1 MMQLLCNGVLLDLY
15 DNAGLQFTHNNP
27 LFAFDKLEC
36 ERTTQFKLPCTP
48 TNDAVFALAR
58 VPAYAGTGM
67 RRKFAAELQA
77 GTVIKKGY
85 LYISKFDGTDYE
97 AIFVTGEFIG
107 LQAVKNL
114 GKIADLVSYS
124 DTVVMGA
131 TPVSPGA
138 AINTDWANVAYGKPN
153 ADRIKPSILLQSI
166 YDDICAAHNIWAQ
179 AWPASLTGLRWVV
192 GKAKG
197 VKQSMQFK
205 CEITDIT
212 QPLASPAN
220 NYNSVQFDATMFEA
234 ADPYLYMITLISV
247 HQYYKVV
254 QYKARTNCKIVFPQD
269 WPNNMYM
276 VDLSGNSGDH
286 YAGGDS
292 ATFYGDRWF
301 EVPVNGSVTPQGD
314 PLAGRTIQLNAGDCF
329 SFVASDCYVN
339 RREQI
344 LGEWKNDV
352 GFMLDDAHAGYAAT
366 YAIEVQSVSD
376 DVPTGDI
383 CRMQDNLPDITFT
396 EFLKMIAALAG
407 CVLNY
412 TDANGI
418 VFEPL
423 NVAGYTTHELSQL
436 TKRSEVSRTFSDYAQ
451 HNYVKFKSADYV
463 LEKLTVDYA
472 IDNDNLDV
480 EKTLLTIPC
489 SEGREVDGNLYI
501 EGDEPTV
508 GTGTGA
514 LLARVALPRVTGL
527 QTLCNMSTQIKVS
540 ARLTLAKYDAIA
552 ATAKIL
558 CDNTQ
563 YVWTQRSWQDDVGT
577 FTLAKVL

>member
-1 MMQLLCNGVLLDLY
+1 MMQLLCNGVRLDLY

-58 VPAYAGTGM
+58 IPAYAGAGM

-97 AIFVTGEFIG
+97 AIFVTGEFVG
-107 LQAVKNL
+107 LQTVKNL
-114 GKIADLVSYS
+114 GKIADIISYS

-138 AINTDWANVAYGKPN
+138 AISTDWANVSYSKPA
-153 ADRIKPSILLQSI
+153 ADRIRPSILMQSL
-166 YDDICAAHNIWAQ
+166 YDDICAAHNIQAQ
-179 AWPASLTGLRWVV
+179 QWPASLTGLRWVV

-197 VKQSMQFK
+197 MDLNLKFTQAIIDYDQPTPNWPTTPFDAITYDTSIFEFEDENYVVLNFGQTQNYMVRQFK
-205 CEITDIT
+205 AKTNLKMTFPADWDADMYLVNFTET
-212 QPLASPAN
+212 ASRG
-220 NYNSVQFDATMFEA
+220 V
-234 ADPYLYMITLISV
+234 
-247 HQYYKVV
+247 
-254 QYKARTNCKIVFPQD
+254 
-269 WPNNMYM
+269 
-276 VDLSGNSGDH
+276 LS
-286 YAGGDS
+286 
-292 ATFYGDRWF
+292 FLGDRSF
-301 EVPVNGSVTPQGD
+301 VKRINQQGVTPHGD
-314 PLAGRTIQLNAGDCF
+314 PLAGRTIDIAQGTTWCF
-329 SFVASDCYVN
+329 VNCDDYMYVGGSGLPTTNGFIFDTGFV
-339 RREQI
+339 
-344 LGEWKNDV
+344 GEWTLK
-352 GFMLDDAHAGYAAT
+352 
-366 YAIEVQSVSD
+366 IQSVSD

-412 TDANGI
+412 TDASGI

-423 NVAGYTTHELSQL
+423 NVAGYATHNLSQL

-463 LEKLTVDYA
+463 LEKLAIDYA

-514 LLARVALPRVTGL
+514 LLARVSLPRVTGL
-527 QTLCNMSTQIKVS
+527 QTLCDMSTQVKVS

-563 YVWTQRSWQDDVGT
+563 YVWTQRSWQDDTAT